1 LRRIDL
7 TTWPRAST
15 YRLYK
20 DMGAPHLG
28 ITADVDMTALLET
41 CQREQTSLFARTMHA
56 LVSAA
61 NQIPALRQRMRV
73 EDGSDR
79 VVEHEV
85 VDPAFTVGV
94 EGGLFNFATVPM
106 TDDPG
111 TFDEAVAK
119 ASAKQRHNDI
129 LEPFEGVRDDVL
141 YLSCLPWVH
150 FRSMTHPVHT
160 DRPDSVPRIAWGRY
174 RLEGGIA
181 TLPVNIQVHHALVDG
196 SHLGAFFEGV
206 QATLTSYAVPR
217 AHGD

>member
-1 LRRIDL
+1 MRRIDL

-15 YRLYK
+15 YRLYR

-41 CQREQTSLFARTMHA
+41 CQREQRSVFALTMHA
-56 LVSAA
+56 LVQAA
-61 NQIPALRQRMRV
+61 NAIPALRQRMRTERGADV
-73 EDGSDR
+73 
-79 VVEHEV
+79 VVEHEIV
-85 VDPAFTVGV
+85 HPAFTVGV

-106 TDDPG
+106 TDSRVD
-111 TFDEAVAK
+111 FADAVAN
-119 ASAKQRHNDI
+119 ASAKQRHNEV
-129 LEPFEGVRDDVL
+129 LEPFEGVRDDVV
-141 YLSCLPWVH
+141 YLSCLPWIH

-174 RLEGGIA
+174 RLDGGVA

-206 QATLTSYAVPR
+206 QASLSSYSVPR
-217 AHGD
+217 ADGA